1 MRRAA
6 RFLLRNWPLKLGAVL
21 FATVL
26 YSGLVL
32 SQSVRTWTG
41 EVTIEPLRQP
51 TGTTVLSDLEP
62 VTQIRYRAPLDVGVV
77 SPDSFRATV
86 NLAGVTPAT
95 DGTSSGVPVDVVA
108 VDSRVQIVDWQPR
121 EVQVRLDPVEARQI
135 PVTVDY
141 GSVPEGLRVGP
152 PQTEPMTVS
161 VRGASSRVA
170 STSDVLARVTID
182 ASALNIDRE
191 VELIAVDEAG
201 NQVPNVEIEPVRAR
215 VRIAVASQLAN
226 RTLPVVPQLVGELPA
241 GYRITSITVD
251 PLVVTVSGEEA
262 TVTRLE
268 SAPTEPIDIAGRT
281 TDLETRIGLAIP
293 GQVSVNG
300 PDEVRVLVA
309 ISPVTGTRTY
319 SAGVTLV
326 GARSDLTYSL
336 GASQVNVTLGGPI
349 AQLDALDPT
358 QLVAVA
364 RVGELDPGTHTVS
377 VTLSAAGGLQLVEMS
392 PSQTTV
398 QVSATPEPTTLGF
411 MPRGPTVL

>member
-6 RFLLRNWPLKLGAVL
+6 AFLLRNWPLKLGAVL

-41 EVTIEPLRQP
+41 EVTVDALRP
-51 TGTTVLSDLEP
+51 PAGATLLSDLDP

-86 NLAGVTPAT
+86 NL
-95 DGTSSGVPVDVVA
+95 SGVAPSADGASTAVPVEVVA
-108 VDSRVQIVDWQPR
+108 ADSRVQVVDWEPR
-121 EVQVRLDPVEARQI
+121 EVQVRLDPVESRQI
-135 PVTVDY
+135 PVTVDF
-141 GSVPEGLRVGP
+141 GTVPDGLRVAP
-152 PQTEPMTVS
+152 PQTEPATVR

-170 STSDVLARVTID
+170 STRSVLARVTID

-191 VELIAVDEAG
+191 VDLVAVDDAR
-201 NQVPNVEIEPVRAR
+201 NRVPNVEIEPGRAR
-215 VRIAVASQLAN
+215 VRIAVARQLAN
-226 RTLPVVPQLVGELPA
+226 RTLPVVPQLVGDLPP

-268 SAPTEPIDIAGRT
+268 TAPTEPIDVAGRT
-281 TDLETRIGLAIP
+281 TDLEIRIGLAIP
-293 GQVSVNG
+293 EQVSVNG

-309 ISPVTGTRTY
+309 ISAESGTRTY

-326 GARSDLTYSL
+326 GARSDLTYLL

-349 AQLDALDPT
+349 AELDGIDAS

-364 RVGELDPGTHTVS
+364 RVGNLDPGTHVVP
-377 VTLSAAGGLQLVEMS
+377 VTLSAVGGLELVEIA
-392 PSQTTV
+392 PAETTV
-398 QVSATPEPTTLGF
+398 QVTAPAEPTTFGF
-411 MPRGPTVL
+411 VPRGPSIL

>member
-1 MRRAA
+1 
-6 RFLLRNWPLKLGAVL
+6 
-21 FATVL
+21 
-26 YSGLVL
+26 
-32 SQSVRTWTG
+32 
-41 EVTIEPLRQP
+41 
-51 TGTTVLSDLEP
+51 
-62 VTQIRYRAPLDVGVV
+62 VV

-141 GSVPEGLRVGP
+141 GPVPEGLRVGP

-226 RTLPVVPQLVGELPA
+226 RTLPVVPQLVGELPG

-364 RVGELDPGTHTVS
+364 RVGELDPGTHTVP

-411 MPRGPTVL
+411 MPRGPTIF